1 MVACRAQRGAQRR
14 PARCGLFLLAAG
26 AALLAL
32 PRRGAALVK
41 GQCAA
46 GVRREPVDA
55 PVDDKQLLI
64 VGGCDLL
71 LLSAGTVAARGF
83 RARPSLA
90 ILAAVA
96 VYVVFLVLVMRI
108 LQTSPL

>member
-1 MVACRAQRGAQRR
+1 MPLGGFMELLESSWGPLGVLLGPRRRR
-14 PARCGLFLLAAG
+14 PLAR
-26 AALLAL
+26 
-32 PRRGAALVK
+32 

>member
-32 PRRGAALVK
+32 PR